1 MIKREN
7 SSMGIPA
14 SMGGDH
20 LDYVFFVFVFVFC
33 FVFSRVKG
41 DSERLSSALQKEKLN
56 YLFP

>member
-20 LDYVFFVFVFVFC
+20 LDYVFLFLFFF

-56 YLFP
+56 YFFP